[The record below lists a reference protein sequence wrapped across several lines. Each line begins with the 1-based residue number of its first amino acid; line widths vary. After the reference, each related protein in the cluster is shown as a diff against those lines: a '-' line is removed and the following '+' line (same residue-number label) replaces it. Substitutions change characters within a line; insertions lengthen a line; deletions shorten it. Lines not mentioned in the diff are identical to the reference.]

1 MTQLFG
7 RYELLRKVA
16 AGGMAEIFL
25 ARQWGEG
32 GFFRDV
38 VIKRIFRN
46 LSDNEKQLRMFQ
58 DEARLLAELC
68 HPNIPQV
75 FELGLEDGQWFI
87 TMEWVDGHDLSDLV
101 VVGARSHQPMPLAV
115 AIGIVMQACEALH
128 HAHERRDKAGRP
140 LRIVHR
146 DVTPQNLMVTRD
158 GVVKLLDFGIARTSA
173 RRETDTGVVKGTF
186 SYMAPEQ
193 VRARPLDKR
202 ADVFALG
209 VILYELTTGVRLF
222 RGSDVQVMTQVVE
235 QDAPLPSTR
244 LPDFPL
250 DLERIVLN
258 ALHRDRGQRTPS
270 ASHLALALEEFA
282 TKHGLLVGPRAV
294 SRHVLQVFPYERL
307 KEESAGIVEVPL
319 SRPGSDAG
327 AGRQT
332 GWREPAAKA
341 TLTGRP
347 VVHEFDDDS
356 LFEDLHLLSEA
367 PRTFDGD
374 DADPLTLPPQ
384 SRQPR
389 LQVVSDDTDGDLT
402 GADVESEFDAAA
414 LLESLPPEP
423 LQPARFDDLPASPS
437 RDLESNDDSGN
448 GSENRY
454 PSLPPELFELDD
466 GDASGKPVVLLASPK
481 RALSVSPGAGE
492 YMRDLM
498 RRLEKEE
505 DSGDGG

>member
-46 LSDNEKQLRMFQ
+46 LADDEKQLRMFQ

-75 FELGLEDGQWFI
+75 FELGIEEGQWFI
-87 TMEWVDGHDLSDLV
+87 TMEWVDGHDLSDLA
-101 VVGARSHQPMPLAV
+101 VVGTRSHQPMPLSV

-173 RRETDTGVVKGTF
+173 RRDTDAGVVKGTF

-222 RGSDVQVMTQVVE
+222 RGNDVQVMTQVVE
-235 QDAPLPSTR
+235 QDAPPPSAR
-244 LPDFPL
+244 IADFPPE
-250 DLERIVLN
+250 LERIVLN
-258 ALHRDRGQRTPS
+258 ALQRDRGHRTPS

-282 TKHGLLVGPRAV
+282 TTNGLLVGPRAV

-307 KEESAGIVEVPL
+307 NEESAGIVET
-319 SRPGSDAG
+319 SAQS
-327 AGRQT
+327 
-332 GWREPAAKA
+332 GWREPAAQP

-347 VVHEFDDDS
+347 VAHELDDDS
-356 LFEDLHLLSEA
+356 LFDDLRLLGAA
-367 PRTFDGD
+367 PPGFDGD
-374 DADPLTLPPQ
+374 EADPLTLPPQ
-384 SRQPR
+384 ERRGEYAIDDITDSGADRD
-389 LQVVSDDTDGDLT
+389 VTDDTEF
-402 GADVESEFDAAA
+402 DVES
-414 LLESLPPEP
+414 LLESMPPEP
-423 LQPARFDDLPASPS
+423 LSPARFDDVRRIAPSRSASPDALS
-437 RDLESNDDSGN
+437 ALDRAA
-448 GSENRY
+448 RY

-466 GDASGKPVVLLASPK
+466 ADVSRKPVVLLASPK
-481 RALSVSPGAGE
+481 RAQSVSPGAGD

-498 RRLEKEE
+498 RRLEKDE
-505 DSGDGG
+505 DSGDR